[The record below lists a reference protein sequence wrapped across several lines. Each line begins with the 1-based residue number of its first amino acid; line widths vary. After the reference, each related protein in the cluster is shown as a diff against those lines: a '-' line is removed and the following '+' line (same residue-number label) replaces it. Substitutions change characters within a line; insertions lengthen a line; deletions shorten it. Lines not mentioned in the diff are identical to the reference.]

1 MRTSGEV
8 TSTKFSDKII
18 AEKIPSKCAPSAMN
32 SGVWGRVAIINS
44 RRSSLNSELAWK
56 ITQKLVEYKDVIS
69 NDICVKM
76 HFVNMS

>member
-1 MRTSGEV
+1 MS
-8 TSTKFSDKII
+8 
-18 AEKIPSKCAPSAMN
+18 
-32 SGVWGRVAIINS
+32 SGVWGRVAKIKS

-76 HFVNMS
+76 HFVYMS

>member
-1 MRTSGEV
+1 MHTPSEV
-8 TSTKFSDKII
+8 TLTKLLAKKLSSY
-18 AEKIPSKCAPSAMN
+18 PSKCTLSAVN

-69 NDICVKM
+69 NYIFVKM
-76 HFVNMS
+76 HFVDMS